1 MEASCGGRHERAV
14 RATLKAAIW
23 PERRGGRA
31 RARTRSRLHERA
43 VQYTPEHT
51 RRTHARTH
59 ALVTRRSWSVKEL
72 LKYNVKEGCRHGD
85 DRLTAS
91 GVNNALC
98 VPHVAP
104 I

>member
-51 RRTHARTH
+51 RRTHTH
-59 ALVTRRSWSVKEL
+59 ARRRPRAASAWSVN